1 MYVALKGV
9 SMTSVSK
16 VGKADYTS
24 FILALLVYSH
34 LGSDVSK
41 LSENRGTSVKC
52 RARQQSGLYCADDPK
67 WTTRDQ
73 ASPAHE

>member
-1 MYVALKGV
+1 
-9 SMTSVSK
+9 MTSVSK

-41 LSENRGTSVKC
+41 LSENRGTSVKFC
-52 RARQQSGLYCADDPK
+52 ARQQSGLYCADDPK
-67 WTTRDQ
+67 WKTRHQ
-73 ASPAHE
+73 TAPVHE